1 MLYYNGIQPFT
12 CQRHAMWLDPSLRL
26 RMTGSAQ
33 DDGNALAVIPG
44 SGVTVV
50 PDSGRGSPP
59 PVTALGTL
67 FGNER

>member
-12 CQRHAMWLDPSLRL
+12 CQRHAMCASLK
-26 RMTGSAQ
+26 MTGSAQ
-33 DDGNALAVIPG
+33 DAGNAMTVIPG

-50 PDSGRGSPP
+50 PDSGRVSPP